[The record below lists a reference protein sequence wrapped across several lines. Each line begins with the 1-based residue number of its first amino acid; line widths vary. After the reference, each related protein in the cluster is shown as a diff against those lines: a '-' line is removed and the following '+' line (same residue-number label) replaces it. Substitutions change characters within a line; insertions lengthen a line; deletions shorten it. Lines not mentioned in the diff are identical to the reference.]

1 LVKWGIK
8 KTQTKKEKGGG
19 GVDEMF
25 AKQKFIPK

>member
-1 LVKWGIK
+1 MGNK

-19 GVDEMF
+19 GVDKNF